1 MTVTADPGLADRIRH
16 AARVSQASA
25 PSVRINPRVVGGVLV
40 PDRLTVERR
49 RWRHTSESRYRVLDM
64 VRFLR
69 CSAGMRYWIGLFRLN
84 VWWMRQGIDQGVW
97 R

>member
-1 MTVTADPGLADRIRH
+1 MTLADRIRH
-16 AARVSQASA
+16 AARVSQDC

-49 RWRHTSESRYRVLDM
+49 RWRYSSESRYRVLDM

-69 CSAGMRYWIGLFRLN
+69 CQAGVRYWAGLVALN
-84 VWWMRQGIDQGVW
+84 AWWMRQGIRAQEEV
-97 R
+97 